1 MGTCRG
7 FKDECNTPQLH
18 LVWRLQQLRLVTYG
32 CSFTSGGVIKHAL
45 LFWTFLSLFC
55 SCLTSALA
63 PAPAP
68 AHTIPPLPIP
78 LSDLPGWN
86 ATLIDRSWHYYETKE
101 VDAMQSLLAQWSNT
115 ATNSFSYNLPGWTSQ
130 PDLNNPCFEHSNWQ
144 GVACITYEGRFNG
157 TLLSIVTVAYIE
169 LSSKGLQGGLP
180 PAIGNLSNLIGLIL
194 VGNPNLG
201 GPIPEELGSSAQL
214 SFLDLHDNAF
224 NGSIPITLGYLQNL
238 GQLDLS
244 GNELIGSI
252 PPQLGN
258 ISGLET
264 LELHNNRLTGTI
276 PISST
281 NSYNLGLDN
290 MTSLLTLTLQENF
303 LSGGLPNLQ
312 SAYNLLVSNFSF
324 NNLNG
329 NVSIDSIFNSTS
341 PLGILDFSFNYFT
354 GALPNVNIY
363 SNSLQHLDL
372 SNNLFDPSTFSQS
385 WFSNFT
391 HLKTLGLANISPQL
405 LANVLHNGFIDLG
418 FLLEGLPSL
427 QTLRL
432 DQNNITGSLD
442 LRNINISG
450 PLNLINLARNN
461 MGPDFTSFLLYPN
474 ISNLLSSG
482 LSIMLE
488 NNPCCDNIWKN
499 DMSRLTYAE
508 IYYFCNQT
516 PPPPKSKFCKNPNTI
531 VIEVTVPVTVVT
543 FLIAMVV
550 FFLYWSARKE
560 KYSLLLQIQ
569 EEFAKQDVQP
579 TLYAYH
585 DIKIATQ
592 DFHPDMKIGQGSF
605 GVVYKGILQGGG
617 EIAVKRL
624 LTNSQQS
631 IDEFLNEV
639 VLITNMKHKN
649 LVKLKGCCL
658 MGGGD
663 TNKRLLVYEFVDNNN
678 LAEIIFEN
686 KGGHNVDWPM
696 RKNIC
701 LGVARGLAY
710 LHEEVQPCIIHRDIK
725 APNILLDKHFNA
737 KIADF
742 GLARLFPDTGTH
754 ISTFHIAGTMGYV
767 APEYASRGQLSE
779 KVDVFSFGVLVLEIV
794 SGRKNIE
801 PNLNEDQAYLLEWVW
816 KLYEEAKL
824 LEIVD
829 PKVSTHNHEKDITH
843 VINIGLLC
851 VQTTASKR
859 PSMARIVAM
868 LQGDE
873 MEMEVIKKTPLKTIE
888 YESLLATINS
898 SSTSESMLKQSKSVV
913 LKNKTIELCNK

>member
-1 MGTCRG
+1 MGSCRG

-18 LVWRLQQLRLVTYG
+18 LVWRLQLLRLVTYG

-68 AHTIPPLPIP
+68 APTIPPLPIP

-86 ATLIDRSWHYYETKE
+86 ATLIDRSWYYYETKE

-130 PDLNNPCFEHSNWQ
+130 PDLNYPCFEHSNWQ
-144 GVACITYEGRFNG
+144 GVACLTYEGRFNG

-238 GQLDLS
+238 GQ
-244 GNELIGSI
+244 
-252 PPQLGN
+252 
-258 ISGLET
+258 
-264 LELHNNRLTGTI
+264 
-276 PISST
+276 
-281 NSYNLGLDN
+281 
-290 MTSLLTLTLQENF
+290 LTLQENF

-516 PPPPKSKFCKNPNTI
+516 PPPPKSKNPNTI

-605 GVVYKGILQGGG
+605 GVVYKKIKEDTMWIGQCEKTYVWELLEASPIFMKKFNPALYIEISKHPTFCWTNILMP
-617 EIAVKRL
+617 RL
-624 LTNSQQS
+624 LILGWPDFFQTRAPILVLSTLLGLWVMWHQS
-631 IDEFLNEV
+631 
-639 VLITNMKHKN
+639 M
-649 LVKLKGCCL
+649 
-658 MGGGD
+658 
-663 TNKRLLVYEFVDNNN
+663 LLVAN
-678 LAEIIFEN
+678 
-686 KGGHNVDWPM
+686 
-696 RKNIC
+696 
-701 LGVARGLAY
+701 
-710 LHEEVQPCIIHRDIK
+710 
-725 APNILLDKHFNA
+725 
-737 KIADF
+737 
-742 GLARLFPDTGTH
+742 
-754 ISTFHIAGTMGYV
+754 
-767 APEYASRGQLSE
+767 
-779 KVDVFSFGVLVLEIV
+779 
-794 SGRKNIE
+794 
-801 PNLNEDQAYLLEWVW
+801 
-816 KLYEEAKL
+816 
-824 LEIVD
+824 
-829 PKVSTHNHEKDITH
+829 
-843 VINIGLLC
+843 
-851 VQTTASKR
+851 
-859 PSMARIVAM
+859 
-868 LQGDE
+868 
-873 MEMEVIKKTPLKTIE
+873 
-888 YESLLATINS
+888 
-898 SSTSESMLKQSKSVV
+898 
-913 LKNKTIELCNK
+913 

>member
-1 MGTCRG
+1 MGSRRG
-7 FKDECNTPQLH
+7 FKDECNTPQLL
-18 LVWRLQQLRLVTYG
+18 LVCRLQQLRLVTYG
-32 CSFTSGGVIKHAL
+32 CSFTSGGVIKYAL
-45 LFWTFLSLFC
+45 LCWTFLSLFC

-68 AHTIPPLPIP
+68 APAIPPLPVP
-78 LSDLPGWN
+78 LADLPGSWN
-86 ATLIDRSWHYYETKE
+86 VTLIDRSWYYYETKE
-101 VDAMQSLLAQWSNT
+101 VDAMQSLLAQWSDT
-115 ATNSFSYNLPGWTSQ
+115 GTNLFSYNLPGWTSK
-130 PDLNNPCFEHSNWQ
+130 PDVNYPCFEDSDWQ
-144 GVACITYEGRFNG
+144 GVLCYAFAQRYNG
-157 TLLSIVTVAYIE
+157 TIFFIVTVGYI
-169 LSSKGLQGGLP
+169 
-180 PAIGNLSNLIGLIL
+180 IL

-201 GPIPEELGSSAQL
+201 GPIPEELGSNVRL
-214 SFLDLHDNAF
+214 SLLDLHDNAF
-224 NGSIPITLGYLQNL
+224 NGSIPITLGYLQKL

-258 ISGLET
+258 ISRLQT

-290 MTSLLTLTLQENF
+290 LTSLTTLTFQENL

-324 NNLNG
+324 NNLSG

-341 PLGILDFSFNYFT
+341 PLGILDLSFNSFT
-354 GALPNVNIY
+354 GVLPNVNIY

-405 LANVLHNGFIDLG
+405 LANVLHNGFIELG

-427 QTLRL
+427 QTLL

-442 LRNINISG
+442 LRNINING
-450 PLNLINLARNN
+450 PLNLINLTGNN
-461 MGPDFTSFLLYPN
+461 MGPDFKSFLYSN
-474 ISNLLSSG
+474 ISNLVSSG
-482 LSIMLE
+482 LSIMLG
-488 NNPCCDNIWKN
+488 NNPCCDNIWN
-499 DMSRLTYAE
+499 DMSGLTYVE
-508 IYYFCNQT
+508 IYYFCHST
-516 PPPPKSKFCKNPNTI
+516 PPQPKSKNLNTI
-531 VIEVTVPVTVVT
+531 AIKVIMPMTVVI

-585 DIKIATQ
+585 DIKIATR

-639 VLITNMKHKN
+639 VLITNVKHKN

-658 MGGGD
+658 MGGGGA
-663 TNKRLLVYEFVDNNN
+663 NKRFLVYEFVDNNN
-678 LAEIIFEN
+678 LAETIFDN

-701 LGVARGLAY
+701 LGVARGLTY
-710 LHEEVQPCIIHRDIK
+710 LHEDVQPCIIHRDIK
-725 APNILLDKHFNA
+725 AANILLDKHFNA

-742 GLARLFPDTGTH
+742 GLARLFPDTATH

-816 KLYEEAKL
+816 KLFEEAKL
-824 LEIVD
+824 LEMVD
-829 PKVSTHNHEKDITH
+829 PKVNTLNHEKDIIH

-851 VQTTASKR
+851 VQSTASKR
-859 PSMARIVAM
+859 PSMARVVAM

-873 MEMEVIKKTPLKTIE
+873 MEMEVIKETPLRTID
-888 YESLLATINS
+888 YESLFATINS
-898 SSTSESMLKQSKSVV
+898 SSMNESMLKVFQKSS
-913 LKNKTIELCNK
+913 LKGKTIELCNK

>member
-1 MGTCRG
+1 MGSCRG
-7 FKDECNTPQLH
+7 FFKDECNTPQL
-18 LVWRLQQLRLVTYG
+18 LLICRLQQLRLVTCG
-32 CSFTSGGVIKHAL
+32 CSFTSGRVIKYAL
-45 LFWTFLSLFC
+45 LFCTFLTLFC

-68 AHTIPPLPIP
+68 AIPPLPVP
-78 LSDLPGWN
+78 LADLPGSWN
-86 ATLIDRSWHYYETKE
+86 VTLIDRSWYYYETKE
-101 VDAMQSLLAQWSNT
+101 VDAMQSILAHWSNT

-130 PDLNNPCFEHSNWQ
+130 PDLSYPCFDQANWL
-144 GVACITYEGRFNG
+144 GVACYTSEENYNG
-157 TLLSIVTVAYIE
+157 TLYFTLSVGYIE
-169 LSSKGLQGGLP
+169 LSSRGLEGGLP
-180 PAIGNLSNLIGLIL
+180 TAIGNLSNLVGLIL

-214 SFLDLHDNAF
+214 LLLDLHDNAF
-224 NGSIPITLGYLQNL
+224 NGSIPSTLGYLQEL
-238 GQLDLS
+238 GRLDFS
-244 GNELIGSI
+244 SNELTGSI

-258 ISGLET
+258 ISKLEA
-264 LELHNNRLTGTI
+264 LALHNNRLTGTI

-281 NSYNLGLDN
+281 NSYNLGFDN
-290 MTSLLTLTLQENF
+290 LTSLMTLTLQENL
-303 LSGGLPNLQ
+303 LSGGLPNLRG
-312 SAYNLLVSNFSF
+312 AYNLLVSNFSS
-324 NNLNG
+324 NNLSG
-329 NVSIDSIFNSTS
+329 NVSIHSIFNSTS
-341 PLGILDFSFNYFT
+341 PLGILDLSFNFFT
-354 GALPNVNIY
+354 GAFPDVNIF

-372 SNNLFDPSTFSQS
+372 GNNLFDPSTFSQP
-385 WFSNFT
+385 WLSNFT

-405 LANVLHNGFIDLG
+405 LANMLHNGFIEFG
-418 FLLEGLPSL
+418 FLLEGLTSL

-432 DQNNITGSLD
+432 DQNNITRYLD

-450 PLNLINLARNN
+450 PLNLINLTGNN
-461 MGPDFTSFLLYPN
+461 MGPDFSSFLLYSN
-474 ISNLLSSG
+474 ISNLVSSG

-488 NNPCCDNIWKN
+488 DNPCCDNIWKN
-499 DMSRLTYAE
+499 GMSGLNDIE
-508 IYYFCNQT
+508 IYYFCHST
-516 PPPPKSKFCKNPNTI
+516 PPPPKSKDPNTV
-531 VIEVTVPVTVVT
+531 VIEIIVPVTTVT
-543 FLIAMVV
+543 FLIALVV

-579 TLYAYH
+579 TLYAYN

-605 GVVYKGILQGGG
+605 GVVYKGILQDGS
-617 EIAVKRL
+617 EIAVKHI

-639 VLITNMKHKN
+639 VLITNVKHKN

-658 MGGGD
+658 MVGGGA
-663 TNKRLLVYEFVDNNN
+663 NKRFLVYEFVDNNN
-678 LAEIIFEN
+678 LAETIFEN

-701 LGVARGLAY
+701 LGVARGLTY
-710 LHEEVQPCIIHRDIK
+710 LHEDAQPRIIHRDIK

-742 GLARLFPDTGTH
+742 GLARLFPDAKTH

-829 PKVSTHNHEKDITH
+829 PKLNTHNHEEDIIH
-843 VINIGLLC
+843 VIKIGLLC
-851 VQTTASKR
+851 VQSTASKR
-859 PSMARIVAM
+859 PSMARIVVM

-873 MEMEVIKKTPLKTIE
+873 MEMEVIIKENPL
-888 YESLLATINS
+888 
-898 SSTSESMLKQSKSVV
+898 
-913 LKNKTIELCNK
+913 

>member
-1 MGTCRG
+1 
-7 FKDECNTPQLH
+7 
-18 LVWRLQQLRLVTYG
+18 
-32 CSFTSGGVIKHAL
+32 
-45 LFWTFLSLFC
+45 
-55 SCLTSALA
+55 
-63 PAPAP
+63 
-68 AHTIPPLPIP
+68 
-78 LSDLPGWN
+78 
-86 ATLIDRSWHYYETKE
+86 
-101 VDAMQSLLAQWSNT
+101 MQSLLAQWSNT

-130 PDLNNPCFEHSNWQ
+130 PDLNYPCLEQADWQ
-144 GVACITYEGRFNG
+144 GVACQFFEGTYKG
-157 TLLSIVTVAYIE
+157 TTYFIVTVGYIE
-169 LSSKGLQGGLP
+169 LSSRGLQGGLP
-180 PAIGNLSNLIGLIL
+180 PAIGNLSNLNALIL

-201 GPIPEELGSSAQL
+201 GPIPEELGNSAQL
-214 SFLDLHDNAF
+214 GLLDLHDNAF
-224 NGSIPITLGYLQNL
+224 NGSIPITLGYLQEL

-244 GNELIGSI
+244 GNELTGSI

-258 ISGLET
+258 ISGLQT

-290 MTSLLTLTLQENF
+290 LTSLLTLTLQENL

-324 NNLNG
+324 NNLSG

-341 PLGILDFSFNYFT
+341 PLGILDLSFNSFT
-354 GALPNVNIY
+354 GFLPNVNIY

-405 LANVLHNGFIDLG
+405 LANVLHNGFIELG

-432 DQNNITGSLD
+432 DQNNITGFLD
-442 LRNINISG
+442 LRNINING
-450 PLNLINLARNN
+450 PLNLINLTGNK
-461 MGPDFTSFLLYPN
+461 MGPDFKKILYSN
-474 ISNLLSSG
+474 ISNLVSSG
-482 LSIMLE
+482 LSIMLG
-488 NNPCCDNIWKN
+488 NNPCCDNIWN
-499 DMSRLTYAE
+499 DMSGLTNAE
-508 IYYFCNQT
+508 IYYFCQST
-516 PPPPKSKFCKNPNTI
+516 PPQPNGKNLNTI
-531 VIEVTVPVTVVT
+531 AIKVIIPMTVVT
-543 FLIAMVV
+543 FLIAMVL

-569 EEFAKQDVQP
+569 EEFAKKDVQP
-579 TLYAYH
+579 TLYAYR
-585 DIKIATQ
+585 DIKIATR

-624 LTNSQQS
+624 LTNSQQN

-639 VLITNMKHKN
+639 VLITNVKHKN

-658 MGGGD
+658 MGGGGA
-663 TNKRLLVYEFVDNNN
+663 NKRLLVYEFVDNNN
-678 LAEIIFEN
+678 LAETIFEN

-701 LGVARGLAY
+701 LGVARGLTY
-710 LHEEVQPCIIHRDIK
+710 LHEDVQPCIIHRDIK
-725 APNILLDKHFNA
+725 AANILLDKHFNA

-801 PNLNEDQAYLLEWVW
+801 PSLNEDQAYLLEWVW
-816 KLYEEAKL
+816 KLFEEAKL
-824 LEIVD
+824 LEMVD
-829 PKVSTHNHEKDITH
+829 PKVNTLNHEKDIIH

-851 VQTTASKR
+851 VQSTASKR
-859 PSMARIVAM
+859 PSMARVMAM

-873 MEMEVIKKTPLKTIE
+873 MEMEVIKETPLRTIE
-888 YESLLATINS
+888 YESLFATINS
-898 SSTSESMLKQSKSVV
+898 SSMNESMLKVFQKSS
-913 LKNKTIELCNK
+913 LKDKTIELCTSRFESR

>member
-1 MGTCRG
+1 MGSCRG
-7 FKDECNTPQLH
+7 FFKDECNTPQL
-18 LVWRLQQLRLVTYG
+18 LLICRLQQLRLVTCG
-32 CSFTSGGVIKHAL
+32 CSFTSGRVIKYAL
-45 LFWTFLSLFC
+45 LFCTFLTLFC

-68 AHTIPPLPIP
+68 AIPPLPVP
-78 LSDLPGWN
+78 LADLPGSWN
-86 ATLIDRSWHYYETKE
+86 VTLIDRSWYYYETKE
-101 VDAMQSLLAQWSNT
+101 VDAMQSILAHWSNT

-130 PDLNNPCFEHSNWQ
+130 PDLSYPCFDQANWL
-144 GVACITYEGRFNG
+144 GVACYTSEENYNG
-157 TLLSIVTVAYIE
+157 TLYFTLSVGYIE
-169 LSSKGLQGGLP
+169 LSSRGLEGGLP
-180 PAIGNLSNLIGLIL
+180 TAIGNLSNLVGLIL

-214 SFLDLHDNAF
+214 LLLDLHDNAF
-224 NGSIPITLGYLQNL
+224 NGSIPSTLGYLQEL
-238 GQLDLS
+238 GRLDFS
-244 GNELIGSI
+244 SNELTGSI

-258 ISGLET
+258 ISKLEA
-264 LELHNNRLTGTI
+264 LALHNNRLTGTI

-281 NSYNLGLDN
+281 NSYNLGFDN
-290 MTSLLTLTLQENF
+290 LTSLMTLTLQENL
-303 LSGGLPNLQ
+303 LSGGLPNLRG
-312 SAYNLLVSNFSF
+312 AYNLLVSNFSS
-324 NNLNG
+324 NNLSG
-329 NVSIDSIFNSTS
+329 NVSIHSIFNSTS
-341 PLGILDFSFNYFT
+341 PLGILDLSFNFFT
-354 GALPNVNIY
+354 GAFPDVNIF

-372 SNNLFDPSTFSQS
+372 GNNLFDPSTFSQP
-385 WFSNFT
+385 WLSNFT

-405 LANVLHNGFIDLG
+405 LANMLHNGFIEFG
-418 FLLEGLPSL
+418 FLLEGLTSL

-432 DQNNITGSLD
+432 DQNNITRYLD

-450 PLNLINLARNN
+450 PLNLINLTGNN
-461 MGPDFTSFLLYPN
+461 MGPDFSSFLLYSN
-474 ISNLLSSG
+474 ISNLVSSG

-488 NNPCCDNIWKN
+488 DNPCCDNIWKN
-499 DMSRLTYAE
+499 GMSGLNDIE
-508 IYYFCNQT
+508 IYYFCHST
-516 PPPPKSKFCKNPNTI
+516 PPPPKSKDPNTV
-531 VIEVTVPVTVVT
+531 VIEIIVPVTTVT
-543 FLIAMVV
+543 FLIALVV

-579 TLYAYH
+579 TLYAYN

-605 GVVYKGILQGGG
+605 GVVYKGILQDGS
-617 EIAVKRL
+617 EIAVKHI

-639 VLITNMKHKN
+639 VLITNVKHKN

-658 MGGGD
+658 MVGGGA
-663 TNKRLLVYEFVDNNN
+663 NKRFLVYEFVDNNN
-678 LAEIIFEN
+678 LAETIF
-686 KGGHNVDWPM
+686 D
-696 RKNIC
+696 
-701 LGVARGLAY
+701 
-710 LHEEVQPCIIHRDIK
+710 
-725 APNILLDKHFNA
+725 A
-737 KIADF
+737 K
-742 GLARLFPDTGTH
+742 TH

-829 PKVSTHNHEKDITH
+829 PKLNTHNHEEDIIH
-843 VINIGLLC
+843 VIKIGLLC
-851 VQTTASKR
+851 VQSTASKR
-859 PSMARIVAM
+859 PSMARIVVM

-873 MEMEVIKKTPLKTIE
+873 MEMEVIIKENPL
-888 YESLLATINS
+888 
-898 SSTSESMLKQSKSVV
+898 
-913 LKNKTIELCNK
+913 

>member
-1 MGTCRG
+1 MGSCRG
-7 FKDECNTPQLH
+7 FKDECKIPQLL
-18 LVWRLQQLRLVTYG
+18 LVCRLQQLRLVTYG
-32 CSFTSGGVIKHAL
+32 CSFTSGRVIKYAL
-45 LFWTFLSLFC
+45 LFCTFLSLFC

-68 AHTIPPLPIP
+68 APAIPPFPVP
-78 LSDLPGWN
+78 VADLPGSWN
-86 ATLIDRSWHYYETKE
+86 TTVIGSSRFYYETKE
-101 VDAMQSLLAQWSNT
+101 VDAMQSLLAHWSNT

-130 PDLNNPCFEHSNWQ
+130 PDLNYPCFEQADWQ
-144 GVACITYEGRFNG
+144 GVACYAFEGTYKG
-157 TLLSIVTVAYIE
+157 TTYFIVTVGYIE
-169 LSSKGLQGGLP
+169 LSSRGLQGGLP
-180 PAIGNLSNLIGLIL
+180 PAIGNLSNLVGLIL

-214 SFLDLHDNAF
+214 ELLDLHDNAF
-224 NGSIPITLGYLQNL
+224 NGSIPITLGYLQEL
-238 GQLDLS
+238 GQLDFS
-244 GNELIGSI
+244 GNELTGSI

-264 LELHNNRLTGTI
+264 LELHNNCLNGTI

-281 NSYNLGLDN
+281 NSYNLGFDN
-290 MTSLLTLTLQENF
+290 LTSLMTLTLQENL

-324 NNLNG
+324 NNLSG

-341 PLGILDFSFNYFT
+341 PLGILDLSFNSFT
-354 GALPNVNIY
+354 GAFPDVNIF

-372 SNNLFDPSTFSQS
+372 SNNLFDPTTFSQP
-385 WFSNFT
+385 WLSNFT

-405 LANVLHNGFIDLG
+405 LANVLHNGFIELG
-418 FLLEGLPSL
+418 FLLDRLPSL

-432 DQNNITGSLD
+432 DQNNITGYLD

-450 PLNLINLARNN
+450 PLNLINLTGNN
-461 MGPDFTSFLLYPN
+461 MGPDFTSFLLYSN
-474 ISNLLSSG
+474 ISNLVSSR

-488 NNPCCDNIWKN
+488 DNPCCDNIWKN
-499 DMSRLTYAE
+499 GMSGLTDAE
-508 IYYFCNQT
+508 IYYFCNST
-516 PPPPKSKFCKNPNTI
+516 PPPPKSKDPNTI
-531 VIEVTVPVTVVT
+531 VIEIIVPVTAVV

-579 TLYAYH
+579 TLYAYN

-592 DFHPDMKIGQGSF
+592 DFHPDRKIGQGSF
-605 GVVYKGILQGGG
+605 GVVYKGILQDGS
-617 EIAVKRL
+617 EIAVKHL

-639 VLITNMKHKN
+639 VLITNVKHKN

-658 MGGGD
+658 MGGGGV
-663 TNKRLLVYEFVDNNN
+663 NKRLLVYEFVDNNN
-678 LAEIIFEN
+678 LAETIFEN

-701 LGVARGLAY
+701 LGVARGLTY
-710 LHEEVQPCIIHRDIK
+710 LHEDAQPRIIHRDIK

-742 GLARLFPDTGTH
+742 GLARLFPDTSTH
-754 ISTFHIAGTMGYV
+754 ISTFHIAGTMGYM

-824 LEIVD
+824 LEIMD
-829 PKVSTHNHEKDITH
+829 PKLNTHNHEKDIIH

-851 VQTTASKR
+851 VQSTASKR

-873 MEMEVIKKTPLKTIE
+873 MEIEVVIKENPLRTID

-898 SSTSESMLKQSKSVV
+898 SCMSENTLK
-913 LKNKTIELCNK
+913 

>member
-1 MGTCRG
+1 
-7 FKDECNTPQLH
+7 
-18 LVWRLQQLRLVTYG
+18 
-32 CSFTSGGVIKHAL
+32 
-45 LFWTFLSLFC
+45 
-55 SCLTSALA
+55 
-63 PAPAP
+63 
-68 AHTIPPLPIP
+68 
-78 LSDLPGWN
+78 
-86 ATLIDRSWHYYETKE
+86 
-101 VDAMQSLLAQWSNT
+101 MQSLLAQWSNT

-130 PDLNNPCFEHSNWQ
+130 PDLNYPCLEQADWQ
-144 GVACITYEGRFNG
+144 GVACQFFEGTYKG
-157 TLLSIVTVAYIE
+157 TTYFIVTVGYIE
-169 LSSKGLQGGLP
+169 LSSRGLQGGLP
-180 PAIGNLSNLIGLIL
+180 PAIGNLSNLNALIL

-201 GPIPEELGSSAQL
+201 GPIPEELGNSAQL
-214 SFLDLHDNAF
+214 GLLDLHDNAF
-224 NGSIPITLGYLQNL
+224 NGSIPITLGYLQEL

-244 GNELIGSI
+244 GNELTGSI

-258 ISGLET
+258 ISGLQT

-290 MTSLLTLTLQENF
+290 LTSLLTLTLQENL

-324 NNLNG
+324 NNLSG

-341 PLGILDFSFNYFT
+341 PLGILDLSFNSFT
-354 GALPNVNIY
+354 GFLPNVNIY

-405 LANVLHNGFIDLG
+405 LANVLHNGFIELG

-432 DQNNITGSLD
+432 DQNNITGFLD
-442 LRNINISG
+442 LRNINING
-450 PLNLINLARNN
+450 PLNLINLTGNK
-461 MGPDFTSFLLYPN
+461 MGPDFKKILYSN
-474 ISNLLSSG
+474 ISNLVSSG
-482 LSIMLE
+482 LSIMLG
-488 NNPCCDNIWKN
+488 NNPCCDNIWN
-499 DMSRLTYAE
+499 DMSGLTNAE
-508 IYYFCNQT
+508 IYYFCQST
-516 PPPPKSKFCKNPNTI
+516 PPQPNGKNLNTI
-531 VIEVTVPVTVVT
+531 AIKVIIPMTVVT
-543 FLIAMVV
+543 FLIAMVL

-569 EEFAKQDVQP
+569 EEFAKKDVQP
-579 TLYAYH
+579 TLYAYR
-585 DIKIATQ
+585 DIKIATR

-624 LTNSQQS
+624 LTNSQQN

-639 VLITNMKHKN
+639 VLITNVKHKN

-658 MGGGD
+658 MGGGGA
-663 TNKRLLVYEFVDNNN
+663 NKRLLVYEFVDNNN
-678 LAEIIFEN
+678 LAETIF
-686 KGGHNVDWPM
+686 
-696 RKNIC
+696 
-701 LGVARGLAY
+701 
-710 LHEEVQPCIIHRDIK
+710 
-725 APNILLDKHFNA
+725 
-737 KIADF
+737 
-742 GLARLFPDTGTH
+742 DTGTH

-801 PNLNEDQAYLLEWVW
+801 PSLNEDQAYLLEWVW
-816 KLYEEAKL
+816 KLFEEAKL
-824 LEIVD
+824 LEMVD
-829 PKVSTHNHEKDITH
+829 PKVNTLNHEKDIIH

-851 VQTTASKR
+851 VQSTASKR
-859 PSMARIVAM
+859 PSMARVMAM

-873 MEMEVIKKTPLKTIE
+873 MEMEVIKETPLRTIE
-888 YESLLATINS
+888 YESLFATINS
-898 SSTSESMLKQSKSVV
+898 SSMNESMLKVFQKSS
-913 LKNKTIELCNK
+913 LKDKTIELCTSRFESR

>member
-1 MGTCRG
+1 MGSCRG
-7 FKDECNTPQLH
+7 FKDECNTPQLL
-18 LVWRLQQLRLVTYG
+18 LVCRLQQLRLVTYG
-32 CSFTSGGVIKHAL
+32 CSFTSGRVIKYAL
-45 LFWTFLSLFC
+45 LFCTFLSLFC
-55 SCLTSALA
+55 SCLTSTLA

-68 AHTIPPLPIP
+68 AIPPLPVP
-78 LSDLPGWN
+78 LADLPGSWN
-86 ATLIDRSWHYYETKE
+86 VTLIDRTWYYYETKE
-101 VDAMQSLLAQWSNT
+101 VDAMQMLLAQWSNT

-130 PDLNNPCFEHSNWQ
+130 PGLNYPCFEQADWQ
-144 GVACITYEGRFNG
+144 GVACYAFEGRHNG
-157 TLLSIVTVAYIE
+157 TIFFIASVGYIE
-169 LSSKGLQGGLP
+169 LSSRGLQGGLP
-180 PAIGNLSNLIGLIL
+180 PAIGNLSNLVGLIL

-201 GPIPEELGSSAQL
+201 GPIPEELGSCAQL
-214 SFLDLHDNAF
+214 SLLDLHDNAF
-224 NGSIPITLGYLQNL
+224 NGSIPITLGYLQL

-244 GNELIGSI
+244 GNELTGSI

-281 NSYNLGLDN
+281 NNYNLGFDN
-290 MTSLLTLTLQENF
+290 LTSLMTLTLQENL

-312 SAYNLLVSNFSF
+312 SAYNLLVTNFSS
-324 NNLNG
+324 NNLSG

-341 PLGILDFSFNYFT
+341 PLGILDLSFNFFI
-354 GALPNVNIY
+354 GALPNVDIF

-385 WFSNFT
+385 WLSNFT
-391 HLKTLGLANISPQL
+391 HLKTLGLANISSQL
-405 LANVLHNGFIDLG
+405 LANVLHNGFIELG
-418 FLLEGLPSL
+418 FLLEGFPSL

-432 DQNNITGSLD
+432 DQNNITGYLD

-450 PLNLINLARNN
+450 PLNLINLTGNN
-461 MGPDFTSFLLYPN
+461 MGPDFTNFLLYSN
-474 ISNLLSSG
+474 ISNLVSSG
-482 LSIMLE
+482 LSIMLKD
-488 NNPCCDNIWKN
+488 NPCCDNILKN
-499 DMSRLTYAE
+499 DKSGWTKAE
-508 IYYFCNQT
+508 IYYFCQSI
-516 PPPPKSKFCKNPNTI
+516 PPPPKGKDTNAI
-531 VIEVTVPVTVVT
+531 VIEVIVPVTVVT

-579 TLYAYH
+579 TLYAYN
-585 DIKIATQ
+585 DIKIATR

-605 GVVYKGILQGGG
+605 GIVYKGIVQDGG
-617 EIAVKRL
+617 EIAVKHL

-639 VLITNMKHKN
+639 VLITNVKHKN

-658 MGGGD
+658 MGGGGA
-663 TNKRLLVYEFVDNNN
+663 NKRFLVYEFVDNNN
-678 LAEIIFEN
+678 LAETIFEN
-686 KGGHNVDWPM
+686 KGGHNLDWPM

-701 LGVARGLAY
+701 LGVARGLTY
-710 LHEEVQPCIIHRDIK
+710 LHEDAQPRIIHRDIK

-742 GLARLFPDTGTH
+742 GLARLFPDTSTH

-829 PKVSTHNHEKDITH
+829 PKLNTHNHEKDIIH

-851 VQTTASKR
+851 VQSTASKR

-873 MEMEVIKKTPLKTIE
+873 MEMEVVIKENPLRTIE
-888 YESLLATINS
+888 YESLLATIS
-898 SSTSESMLKQSKSVV
+898 SSSMSESISLF
-913 LKNKTIELCNK
+913 KNPMHVRVRGCM

>member
-1 MGTCRG
+1 MGSCRG
-7 FKDECNTPQLH
+7 FKDECNTPQLL
-18 LVWRLQQLRLVTYG
+18 LVCRLQQLRLVAYG
-32 CSFTSGGVIKHAL
+32 CSFTSGRVIKCAL
-45 LFWTFLSLFC
+45 LFCTFLSLFC

-68 AHTIPPLPIP
+68 AIPPLPLP
-78 LSDLPGWN
+78 LPDYPGWN
-86 ATLIDRSWHYYETKE
+86 ATLIDGYWCYYETKE
-101 VDAMQSLLAQWSNT
+101 VDAMQSLLENWSNN
-115 ATNSFSYNLPGWTSQ
+115 ATNSFSNNLPGWTTQS
-130 PDLNNPCFEHSNWQ
+130 DLSYPCFDNANWL
-144 GVACITYEGRFNG
+144 GVICENFGPLGNISITYF
-157 TLLSIVTVAYIE
+157 TVSVVYIE
-169 LSSKGLQGGLP
+169 LSSRDLQGGLP
-180 PAIGNLSNLIGLIL
+180 PAIGNLSNLVSLSL

-201 GPIPEELGSSAQL
+201 GPIPEELGNNKFL
-214 SFLDLHDNAF
+214 SLLDLHDNAF
-224 NGSIPITLGYLQNL
+224 NGSIPSTLGNLQQL
-238 GQLDLS
+238 RQLDLS
-244 GNELIGSI
+244 GNELTGPI

-258 ISGLET
+258 LSLLET

-281 NSYNLGLDN
+281 NSYNLGFDN
-290 MTSLLTLTLQENF
+290 LTSLMTLTLQENL

-324 NNLNG
+324 NNLSG

-341 PLGILDFSFNYFT
+341 PLGFLDLSFNSFT
-354 GALPNVNIY
+354 GVLPNASIF

-372 SNNLFDPSTFSQS
+372 SNNLFDPNTFSQF
-385 WFSNFT
+385 WLSNFT
-391 HLKTLGLANISPQL
+391 HLQMLGLANISQQL
-405 LANVLHNGFIDLG
+405 LENVSHNGFIELG
-418 FLLEGLPSL
+418 SLLEGLPSL

-432 DQNNITGSLD
+432 DQNNITGSLN
-442 LRNINISG
+442 LTNINING
-450 PLNLINLARNN
+450 PLKLINLTGNN
-461 MGPDFTSFLLYPN
+461 MGPDFTSFLLYSN
-474 ISNLLSSG
+474 ISKLVFNG

-499 DMSRLTYAE
+499 GKSRLTDAE
-508 IYYFCNQT
+508 IYYFCHSN
-516 PPPPKSKFCKNPNTI
+516 PPKTKSNKDPNTI
-531 VIEVTVPVTVVT
+531 VIKVIMPMIVVI

-550 FFLYWSARKE
+550 FFLYWSTQKE
-560 KYSLLLQIQ
+560 KNSLLLQIQ

-579 TLYAYH
+579 TLYAYN
-585 DIKIATQ
+585 DIKIATR

-605 GVVYKGILQGGG
+605 GVVYKGTLQDGV
-617 EIAVKRL
+617 EVAVKHL

-639 VLITNMKHKN
+639 VLITNVKHKN

-658 MGGGD
+658 MGGGV

-678 LAEIIFEN
+678 LAETIFEN

-701 LGVARGLAY
+701 LGVARGLNY
-710 LHEEVQPCIIHRDIK
+710 LHEDAQPRIIHRDIK

-742 GLARLFPDTGTH
+742 GLARLFPDTSTH

-829 PKVSTHNHEKDITH
+829 PKMNTHNHEKDIIH

-851 VQTTASKR
+851 VQSTSSKR

-873 MEMEVIKKTPLKTIE
+873 TEMEVVIKETPLKTLE
-888 YESLLATINS
+888 YESLLTTVNS
-898 SSTSESMLKQSKSVV
+898 SSTSESTLKQAKKVV
-913 LKNKTIELCNK
+913 LQGKTIELCNK

>member
-1 MGTCRG
+1 MGSCRG

-45 LFWTFLSLFC
+45 LFWTFLSSFC
-55 SCLTSALA
+55 LCLTSALA

-68 AHTIPPLPIP
+68 AHTIPPLPVP

-86 ATLIDRSWHYYETKE
+86 ATLLDRSWYYYETKE

-130 PDLNNPCFEHSNWQ
+130 PDLNYPCFEHSDWQ
-144 GVACITYEGRFNG
+144 GVACFRFEAAYKDTVYFG
-157 TLLSIVTVAYIE
+157 VTVGYIE
-169 LSSKGLQGGLP
+169 LSSRGLQGGLP

-201 GPIPEELGSSAQL
+201 GPIPEELGNSAQL
-214 SFLDLHDNAF
+214 SLLDLHDNAF
-224 NGSIPITLGYLQNL
+224 NGSIPITLGYLQDL

-244 GNELIGSI
+244 GNELTGSI

-258 ISGLET
+258 ISGLQT

-324 NNLNG
+324 NNFNG

-341 PLGILDFSFNYFT
+341 PLGILDLSFNSFT
-354 GALPNVNIY
+354 GALPNVNTY

-405 LANVLHNGFIDLG
+405 LANVLHNGFIALG

-432 DQNNITGSLD
+432 DQNNITGTLD

-450 PLNLINLARNN
+450 PLNLINLAGNN
-461 MGPDFTSFLLYPN
+461 MGPDFTSFLYSN
-474 ISNLLSSG
+474 ISNLVSSG

-488 NNPCCDNIWKN
+488 NNPCCDNIWEN
-499 DMSRLTYAE
+499 DMSELTYAE
-508 IYYFCNQT
+508 IYYFCNKT
-516 PPPPKSKFCKNPNTI
+516 PPPPKSKFFYLIYPYFHLLKNNVCKNPNTI
-531 VIEVTVPVTVVT
+531 VIEVTVPVIVVT
-543 FLIAMVV
+543 SLIAMVV

-639 VLITNMKHKN
+639 VLITNVKHKN
-649 LVKLKGCCL
+649 LVKLKGCCV

-663 TNKRLLVYEFVDNNN
+663 TIKRFLVYEFVDNNN

-767 APEYASRGQLSE
+767 APEYASRGQLSQ

-829 PKVSTHNHEKDITH
+829 PKVNTHNHEKDITH

-868 LQGDE
+868 LQGKI
-873 MEMEVIKKTPLKTIE
+873 V
-888 YESLLATINS
+888 
-898 SSTSESMLKQSKSVV
+898 
-913 LKNKTIELCNK
+913 ELCNK

>member
-1 MGTCRG
+1 MGSCRG
-7 FKDECNTPQLH
+7 FFKDECNTPQL
-18 LVWRLQQLRLVTYG
+18 LLICRLQQLRLVTCG
-32 CSFTSGGVIKHAL
+32 CSFTSGRVIKYAL
-45 LFWTFLSLFC
+45 LFCTFLTLFC

-68 AHTIPPLPIP
+68 AIPPLPVP
-78 LSDLPGWN
+78 LADLPGSWN
-86 ATLIDRSWHYYETKE
+86 VTLIDRSWYYYETKE
-101 VDAMQSLLAQWSNT
+101 VDAMQSILAHWSNT

-130 PDLNNPCFEHSNWQ
+130 PDLSYPCFDQANWL
-144 GVACITYEGRFNG
+144 GVACYTSEENYNG
-157 TLLSIVTVAYIE
+157 TLYFTLSVGYIE
-169 LSSKGLQGGLP
+169 LSSRGLEGGLP
-180 PAIGNLSNLIGLIL
+180 TAIGNLSNLVGLIL

-214 SFLDLHDNAF
+214 LLLDLHDNAF
-224 NGSIPITLGYLQNL
+224 NGSIPSTLGYLQEL
-238 GQLDLS
+238 GRLDFS
-244 GNELIGSI
+244 SNELTGSI

-258 ISGLET
+258 ISKLEA
-264 LELHNNRLTGTI
+264 LALHNNRLTGTI

-281 NSYNLGLDN
+281 NSYNLGFDN
-290 MTSLLTLTLQENF
+290 LTSLMTLTLQENL
-303 LSGGLPNLQ
+303 LSGGLPNLRG
-312 SAYNLLVSNFSF
+312 AYNLLVSNFSS
-324 NNLNG
+324 NNLSG
-329 NVSIDSIFNSTS
+329 NVSIHSIFNSTS
-341 PLGILDFSFNYFT
+341 PLGILDLSFNFFT
-354 GALPNVNIY
+354 GAFPDVNIF

-372 SNNLFDPSTFSQS
+372 GNNLFDPSTFSQP
-385 WFSNFT
+385 WLSNFT
-391 HLKTLGLANISPQL
+391 HLK
-405 LANVLHNGFIDLG
+405 
-418 FLLEGLPSL
+418 
-427 QTLRL
+427 TLRL
-432 DQNNITGSLD
+432 DQNNITRYLD

-450 PLNLINLARNN
+450 PLNLINLTGNN
-461 MGPDFTSFLLYPN
+461 MGPDFSSFLLYSN
-474 ISNLLSSG
+474 ISNLVSSG

-488 NNPCCDNIWKN
+488 DNPCCDNIWKN
-499 DMSRLTYAE
+499 GMSGLNDIE
-508 IYYFCNQT
+508 IYYFCHST
-516 PPPPKSKFCKNPNTI
+516 PPPPKSKDPNTV
-531 VIEVTVPVTVVT
+531 VIEIIVPVTTVT
-543 FLIAMVV
+543 FLIALVV

-579 TLYAYH
+579 TLYAYN

-605 GVVYKGILQGGG
+605 GVVYKGILQDGS
-617 EIAVKRL
+617 EIAVKHI

-639 VLITNMKHKN
+639 VLITNVKHKN

-658 MGGGD
+658 MVGGGA
-663 TNKRLLVYEFVDNNN
+663 NKRFLVYEFVDNNN
-678 LAEIIFEN
+678 LAETIFEN

-701 LGVARGLAY
+701 LGVARGLTY
-710 LHEEVQPCIIHRDIK
+710 LHEDAQPRIIHRDIK

-742 GLARLFPDTGTH
+742 GLARLFPDAKTH

-829 PKVSTHNHEKDITH
+829 PKLNTHNHEEDIIH
-843 VINIGLLC
+843 VIKIGLLC
-851 VQTTASKR
+851 VQSTASKR
-859 PSMARIVAM
+859 PSMARIVVM

-873 MEMEVIKKTPLKTIE
+873 MEMEVIIKENPL
-888 YESLLATINS
+888 
-898 SSTSESMLKQSKSVV
+898 
-913 LKNKTIELCNK
+913 